1 MFIIRTITKCN
12 DTIKISQELTKSN
25 TKLFAEKTISK
36 VDQIEETATPAY
48 KDESIE
54 SNETLCERV
63 NRKTEKL
70 ERKKTGINPKLDK
83 SDKSKGD
90 NIVERK

>member
-36 VDQIEETATPAY
+36 VHQIEETAAPAY

-54 SNETLCERV
+54 SNETSCERG

-70 ERKKTGINPKLDK
+70 ERKKTGSPKLDK
-83 SDKSKGD
+83 SDKSEGD
-90 NIVERK
+90 NIADRN